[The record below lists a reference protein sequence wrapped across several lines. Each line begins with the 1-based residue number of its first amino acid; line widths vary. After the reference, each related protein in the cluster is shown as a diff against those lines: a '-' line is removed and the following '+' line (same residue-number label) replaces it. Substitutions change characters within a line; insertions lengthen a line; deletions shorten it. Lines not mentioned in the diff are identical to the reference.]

1 MSPVYA
7 SSTIVDVYK
16 LMATHTHT
24 NASSHTH
31 ARAHICH
38 TSAHTSAHASVIEY
52 MCLYPSMLY
61 ICKSLPYISFSCL
74 SVLSSGTVWVYPTC
88 RLLPVSWR
96 SRRWSLRL
104 LSKLLL
110 AWPLFHC

>member
-74 SVLSSGTVWVYPTC
+74 SVLSSGTVWVYPT
-88 RLLPVSWR
+88 
-96 SRRWSLRL
+96 
-104 LSKLLL
+104 
-110 AWPLFHC
+110 FHIAMKGDRAVRDCHAIAMTTPGAITRP